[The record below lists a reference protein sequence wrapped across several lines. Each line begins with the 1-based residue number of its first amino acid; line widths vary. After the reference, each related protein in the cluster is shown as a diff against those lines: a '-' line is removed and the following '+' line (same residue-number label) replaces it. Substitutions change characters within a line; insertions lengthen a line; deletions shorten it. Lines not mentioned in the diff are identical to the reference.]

1 MALFLLGLNHRT
13 APVELREQLAL
24 ADCGLRMALE
34 ELTTDRSADLRE
46 LVILSTCNRLEVYGV
61 ASDVDR
67 ATARV
72 TQSLAGLNNLSPEIL
87 TPHLYQA
94 EETDAAHHLM
104 RVACGLDSQIL
115 GEPQIL
121 GQVTRAF
128 EQARGAGVTSAVLS
142 ALFRRAI
149 RAGKRARAET
159 AISRATTSVS
169 HAAIDLALSAR
180 RNTEPP
186 RILLVGAGEMMEAAA
201 KALIHRGVQE
211 AACINRTYTRAEA
224 LARRMNGRAFS
235 WRELREA
242 LAWADVVLTGTGA
255 PHTVIHAEDV
265 EPVLLTRTRGPLIFV
280 DVAVPRDVA
289 DDVNGLPGVRCF
301 DIDDLQAAL
310 DANLSLRQG
319 AVPQVEAIVAEEL
332 AAFTA
337 WLQSRQVVPTIVHL
351 RDKVSRMAEQET
363 ALALQRLPDLSP
375 QEQAVIEKLVHRLVN
390 KFLHEP
396 TVRLKALATKDDA
409 DYAGMARILFGLDE
423 LEAGDEPLALQ
434 SHNNGAH
441 APAGV
446 LRNGHARKNGM
457 PVPTIPVAAP
467 LLQPVISHGDD

>member
-34 ELTTDRSADLRE
+34 EFAADRSADLRE

-61 ASDVDR
+61 APDVDR
-67 ATARV
+67 AAARV
-72 TQSLAGLNNLSPEIL
+72 AQGLARLNNLSPETL

-128 EQARGAGVTSAVLS
+128 EQARGAGATSAVLS

-169 HAAIDLALSAR
+169 HAAIDLALSAHGSA
-180 RNTEPP
+180 EPP
-186 RILLVGAGEMMEAAA
+186 RVLLVGAGDMMETAA
-201 KALIHRGVQE
+201 KALIHRGIQE
-211 AACINRTYTRAEA
+211 TACINRTYTRAEA
-224 LARRMNGRAFS
+224 LAHRMNGRAFS

-255 PHTVIHAEDV
+255 PHTVIHGEDV
-265 EPVLLTRTRGPLIFV
+265 EPVLLTRTRGPLVFV

-289 DDVNGLPGVRCF
+289 DDVDGLPGVHCF

-310 DANLSLRQG
+310 DTNLGLRQA

-332 AAFTA
+332 AEFAA

-351 RDKVSRMAEQET
+351 RDKVSRMAEQEA

-396 TVRLKALATKDDA
+396 TVRLKALAVKDDA

-423 LEAGDEPLALQ
+423 LEAGEAPLASQ
-434 SHNNGAH
+434 VHGNGGH
-441 APAGV
+441 APASAP
-446 LRNGHARKNGM
+446 RNGRTRKNGM
-457 PVPTIPVAAP
+457 SAPASPLSVP